1 MKTIKLKSI
10 CDTWNMVDKFNLRV
24 IESNDCVIVVPMEDF
39 NRMLA
44 EAKTKRYIKNLVFNK
59 NSF

>member
-10 CDTWNMVDKFNLRV
+10 CDTWNMVDRYNLTV
-24 IESNDCVIVVPMEDF
+24 LESNDCVIIIPEAEYD
-39 NRMLA
+39 RMLA

-59 NSF
+59 YGF